1 MKYLKIFEL
10 YNPQKP
16 PKEDGL
22 NDFMPSEEE
31 LKVLIDSRFLKL
43 NFREACQKRGLPQLV
58 ANKLVSDRFD
68 IAEKNI
74 AVLSNLQAVF
84 DFDRT
89 PEGLKELQNK
99 VGNSNMKDIYAAI
112 EHEKSRDGN
121 EDLTKKHTIMS
132 SLTFD
137 IQLAQSTMKPPKGV
151 TFNFLH
157 CKVECKFS
165 VFYDDFPFMEI
176 PYEKELNLTDEDAP
190 TKSDF
195 TDLVIDTLIKL
206 NFRVTNELNNH

>member
-16 PKEDGL
+16 SKEDGL

-58 ANKLVSDRFD
+58 ASKLVSDRFD
-68 IAEKNI
+68 IADKNI

-84 DFDRT
+84 HFDKT
-89 PEGLKELQNK
+89 PQGLKELQNK
-99 VGNSNMKDIYAAI
+99 MGSSNMEDIYAAI
-112 EHEKSRDGN
+112 EHEKARDGE
-121 EDLTKKHTIMS
+121 EDLNKKHTIMS

-151 TFNFLH
+151 SFNFLH
-157 CKVECKFS
+157 CKVEGKFS
-165 VFYDDFPFMEI
+165 VFYDDFQFIEI
-176 PYEKELNLTDEDAP
+176 PYEKELNLRDEDAP
-190 TKSDF
+190 TKSDI
-195 TDLVIDTLIKL
+195 TALIIDTLIKL
-206 NFRVTNELNNH
+206 NFNVINELNNH